1 MADSETG
8 ESEVKKENIEPAEAK
23 TETVNKEDEAKPEPE
38 KKKSDKVEVRLQ
50 ATGDAPIMKQ
60 KNYNVDKDKPISWI
74 LAFIRRYLKF
84 QSHES
89 LYLYVNQ
96 VRNICKQKN
105 IFKIILQSIKNQNNG
120 LFSQFSLPVH

>member
-1 MADSETG
+1 MADSESG
-8 ESEVKKENIEPAEAK
+8 ETEVKKDN
-23 TETVNKEDEAKPEPE
+23 TEDTEQVKEETKAEPE
-38 KKKSDKVEVRLQ
+38 KDKKKSEKVEVRLQ

-84 QSHES
+84 QSHEG

-96 VRNICKQKN
+96 VRNHSSN
-105 IFKIILQSIKNQNNG
+105 L
-120 LFSQFSLPVH
+120 QFSIFIAGLLSLT

>member
-8 ESEVKKENIEPAEAK
+8 ESEVKKDSTEPTETKIESVKEEAK
-23 TETVNKEDEAKPEPE
+23 AQPE
-38 KKKSDKVEVRLQ
+38 KKKSEKVEVRLQ
-50 ATGDAPIMKQ
+50 AAGDAPIMKQ
-60 KNYNVDKDKPISWI
+60 KNYNVDKEKPISWI

-96 VRNICKQKN
+96 VRSQI
-105 IFKIILQSIKNQNNG
+105 IFIFQLNVTHQYKTNHLVVKLIFNPTS
-120 LFSQFSLPVH
+120 